1 MTKNGNFLSQ
11 EELHK
16 VWPRKHKIRTII
28 NVIQCIMK
36 GIYQ

>member
-11 EELHK
+11 ELHK

-28 NVIQCIMK
+28 NVIQYIMK
-36 GIYQ
+36 GICQ